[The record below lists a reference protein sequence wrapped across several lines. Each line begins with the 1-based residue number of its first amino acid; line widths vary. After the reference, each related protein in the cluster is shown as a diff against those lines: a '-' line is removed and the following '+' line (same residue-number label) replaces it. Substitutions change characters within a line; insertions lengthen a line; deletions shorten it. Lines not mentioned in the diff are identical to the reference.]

1 MILLHAQGS
10 SSTHWRWTTIP
21 FYDNPRPPTGMPT
34 IELTR
39 RPPKPM
45 AWNQTQHFGLLDP
58 SKRKFEFRVSS
69 DHSSVVLQIA
79 GDAFAPKFKSNLQK
93 KLETDGKFSLVW
105 ARQRS
110 IDGTADSST
119 TTKCQGKKIASKCLP
134 WQTPRLPQKISFLL
148 RGVLRHWIHC
158 VTNLTCKREK
168 GPPRSPA
175 PRYYFMRRDLLRY

>member
-1 MILLHAQGS
+1 MDGLCLVIHVLQQYDILVYIIYQVSVTNMILLHAQGS

-69 DHSSVVLQIA
+69 SVVLQIA
-79 GDAFAPKFKSNLQK
+79 GDAFARKFKSNLQK
-93 KLETDGKFSLVW
+93 KLETDGKFSLVCELVNVRSMG
-105 ARQRS
+105 RQTAVRLRS
-110 IDGTADSST
+110 AKERKLHQNASRDKLHD
-119 TTKCQGKKIASKCLP
+119 CHKKFHFFYEAFYDIESIA
-134 WQTPRLPQKISFLL
+134 
-148 RGVLRHWIHC
+148 
-158 VTNLTCKREK
+158 
-168 GPPRSPA
+168 
-175 PRYYFMRRDLLRY
+175 

>member
-1 MILLHAQGS
+1 MSISVTNWMIGSQRVPGS

-79 GDAFAPKFKSNLQK
+79 GDAFARKFKSNLQK
-93 KLETDGKFSLVW
+93 KLLPSCV
-105 ARQRS
+105 S
-110 IDGTADSST
+110 SST
-119 TTKCQGKKIASKCLP
+119 FDRWDGRQQYDYEVPRKENCIKMPPVTNSTTA
-134 WQTPRLPQKISFLL
+134 TKISFLL
-148 RGVLRHWIHC
+148 RGVLRH
-158 VTNLTCKREK
+158 
-168 GPPRSPA
+168 
-175 PRYYFMRRDLLRY
+175 

>member
-1 MILLHAQGS
+1 MDGLCLVIHVLQQYDILVYIIYQLSVTNMILLHAQGS

-39 RPPKPM
+39 RPPKPT

-79 GDAFAPKFKSNLQK
+79 GDGFPRKFKSNLQK
-93 KLETDGKFSLVW
+93 KLETDGKFSLVCELVNV
-105 ARQRS
+105 RS
-110 IDGTADSST
+110 MGQQTAVRLRSAKERKLHQNASSPVTNST
-119 TTKCQGKKIASKCLP
+119 TAK
-134 WQTPRLPQKISFLL
+134 KISFLL
-148 RGVLRHWIHC
+148 RGVLRH
-158 VTNLTCKREK
+158 
-168 GPPRSPA
+168 
-175 PRYYFMRRDLLRY
+175 